1 MSERTRT
8 YDISDVGEFRFWTG
22 EMSGIEIK
30 CTYCNPDP
38 RRSEETCSWQGIC
51 KRETRKCLCEDN
63 YFGPRCEYRGP
74 CTEVVMYES
83 FRGSIYATR
92 ESFPKSFQMIYNGG
106 DSWMWMGSP
115 VYGQQETSRYMF
127 FDGMYWNVIEGEF
140 NNTYDLVSNLKTT

>member
-1 MSERTRT
+1 
-8 YDISDVGEFRFWTG
+8 
-22 EMSGIEIK
+22 
-30 CTYCNPDP
+30 
-38 RRSEETCSWQGIC
+38 
-51 KRETRKCLCEDN
+51 
-63 YFGPRCEYRGP
+63 
-74 CTEVVMYES
+74 VMYES

-92 ESFPKSFQMIYNGG
+92 ESFPKSFQMIYNGN